1 MDEPKEKPKRKRK
14 HLIRFFVNEEERKII
29 QTKMEMG
36 GYKNMSRFL
45 RQATIYDKV
54 IIYDYDTIKETNKQL
69 NRIGV
74 SINQIAARVNSTNSI
89 YAEDVNY
96 IKEQMKELWRLHQS
110 ILSNLP

>member
-1 MDEPKEKPKRKRK
+1 MDKPKRKPKRKREY
-14 HLIRFFVNEEERKII
+14 LVRFFVNEEERKII
-29 QTKMEMG
+29 QVKMEMA

-54 IIYDYDTIKETNKQL
+54 IVYDYDTIKETNNQL
-69 NRIGV
+69 NKIGIN
-74 SINQIAARVNSTNSI
+74 INQIAARVNSTNSI

-96 IKEQMKELWRLHQS
+96 LKEQIKELWQLHQS

>member
-1 MDEPKEKPKRKRK
+1 MGTPKRKREY
-14 HLIRFFVNEEERKII
+14 LVRFFVNEEDRKII

-54 IIYDYDTIKETNKQL
+54 IVYDYDAIKETNKQL
-69 NRIGV
+69 NKIGI
-74 SINQIAARVNSTNSI
+74 SINQIAARVNSTNSV

-96 IKEQMKELWRLHQS
+96 LKEQIKELWHLHQS